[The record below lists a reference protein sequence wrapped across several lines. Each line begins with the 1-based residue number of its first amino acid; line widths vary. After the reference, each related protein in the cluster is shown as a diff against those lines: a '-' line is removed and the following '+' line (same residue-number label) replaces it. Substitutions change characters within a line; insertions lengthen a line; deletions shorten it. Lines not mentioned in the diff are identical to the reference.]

1 MSLPSNSGRR
11 TTRSGKLLDKSTKA
25 LKEVFKTPMKDC
37 EKIPT
42 SSTAIKSSSHVT
54 SSEKATICSI
64 CQNSIKLR
72 NNHLENSVDSLIG
85 KINSGYETFSDSM
98 TQVEN
103 LGLNIRHFLISNGDQ
118 ALTFENT
125 FTKFSQEIAVF
136 EEKWNSISTSMN
148 TNNNRKTSLTS
159 KMTMKKCYQLI
170 LKRSTRK
177 YQP

>member
-1 MSLPSNSGRR
+1 
-11 TTRSGKLLDKSTKA
+11 
-25 LKEVFKTPMKDC
+25 MKDC
-37 EKIPT
+37 EKTP

-54 SSEKATICSI
+54 SSEKATIYSI

-85 KINSGYETFSDSM
+85 KINSAYETFSDSM

-125 FTKFSQEIAVF
+125 LTKFSQEIAVF
-136 EEKWNSISTSMN
+136 
-148 TNNNRKTSLTS
+148 
-159 KMTMKKCYQLI
+159 
-170 LKRSTRK
+170 
-177 YQP
+177 